1 MNELPTL
8 QEDPTRPATPAAPL
22 SIPGYRHIQDPQALN
37 RLTGNGNYTW
47 IEFAGVKSPVLIS
60 QTLKHFERQ
69 LPGFIR
75 VSKSVLLNP
84 NQVIGTKREGS
95 RTLYLRLADDSLVL
109 VSRRRE
115 IETMDKLEK
124 SRSLRAVF

>member
-1 MNELPTL
+1 MTTPDNR
-8 QEDPTRPATPAAPL
+8 PTRQATQATPL
-22 SIPGYRHIQDPQALN
+22 SIPGYPHIQDAQALK

-47 IEFAGVKSPVLIS
+47 IEFSGVKSRVLTS

-69 LPGFIR
+69 LPDFIR

-84 NQVIGTKREGS
+84 NYVIGTMRENP
-95 RTLYLRLADDSLVL
+95 RALYVRLADESLVL

-115 IETMDKLEK
+115 IEIIDKLARTLPLK
-124 SRSLRAVF
+124 TNL